1 LRFILLFWGK
11 FTENF
16 IIQSFAEMKVFKFGG
31 ASIKN
36 AAAIR
41 NMSAIISKYADEKLV
56 VVVSAMGKTT
66 NALEGILN
74 LKYQQK
80 NFSENLKQL
89 KKYHSLI
96 LNELFEADH
105 NVFGLTNTIFDHL
118 EEMLSKDY
126 EYDRLY
132 DQTVSCGE
140 LLSSTIIAE
149 HLKNID
155 VNTHWLDARDYI
167 KTNSNFREGLVD
179 WRVTEELIRHDV
191 PSIAESKLVITQGFL
206 GSSEDGQT
214 TTLGREGSDFTAA
227 IFASSLEAE
236 HVCVWKDVPGIL
248 NADPKLIEDAI
259 LFAELPYHEAAE
271 MTYYGAS
278 VIHPKTIKP
287 LANKHIPLLV
297 KSFDKPDEPGT
308 IIHDC
313 KIKDLPPCTI
323 IKNDQV
329 LISFKVLDFTF
340 VNEQNLSLI
349 FHELSKVDLK
359 INIMQNSAISFSIVV
374 DNQPV
379 KIDRVIEA
387 LKPHFEIRYNTGL
400 KLITIKNYTKE
411 KQEAFSKLDNIL
423 LEQISRNNYRVLT
436 SPVL

>member
-1 LRFILLFWGK
+1 
-11 FTENF
+11 
-16 IIQSFAEMKVFKFGG
+16 MKVFKFGG
-31 ASIKN
+31 ASIKS
-36 AAAIR
+36 AEAIK
-41 NMSAIISKYADEKLV
+41 NMSRIISKYADEKLL
-56 VVVSAMGKTT
+56 VVVSAMGKST
-66 NALEGILN
+66 NALENILN
-74 LKYQQK
+74 CKFKNKDHLTPLSELK
-80 NFSENLKQL
+80 N
-89 KKYHSLI
+89 YHVEI
-96 LNELFEADH
+96 MNQLFEEEH
-105 NVFGLTNTIFDHL
+105 NVFGLVNTIFDYL
-118 EEMLSKDY
+118 EETLAKSY
-126 EYDRLY
+126 AYDKMY

-149 HLKNID
+149 FLKEKHIR
-155 VNTHWLDARDYI
+155 THWLDARDYI
-167 KTNSNFREGLVD
+167 KTNANFREGLVD
-179 WRVTEELIRHDV
+179 WHVTEELIKHDV
-191 PSIAESKLVITQGFL
+191 HDIAASKLIITQGFI
-206 GSSEDGQT
+206 GSTSKGET

-227 IFASSLEAE
+227 IFASALEAE

-248 NADPKLIEDAI
+248 NADPKLVPDAI

-297 KSFDKPDEPGT
+297 KSFDKPDQPGT

-313 KIKDLPPCTI
+313 TIDALPPCTI

-340 VNEQNLSLI
+340 VNEENLSLI
-349 FHELSKVDLK
+349 FHELSQVDLK

-379 KIDRVIEA
+379 KIDRLIEA

-400 KLITIKNYTKE
+400 QLVTVKNYTKE
-411 KQEAFSKLDNIL
+411 KIDSYGKMSNIL
-423 LEQISRNNYRVLT
+423 LEQISRNNYRILT
-436 SPVL
+436 SPSL